1 MTFAQ
6 CFLQDFLN
14 KNLLSTTTTRSPR
27 LDKRHSTFLVTSILE
42 KSLMLLCDFIVLSIS
57 AMTTLL
63 SLMTPRPRT
72 AHFDRSALILHP
84 HFLNRL
90 VAGVA
95 TGGIPP
101 VHFAVFGG
109 VGDGA
114 ETVLEGVGVGER
126 GALLELVAAHVT
138 AGILLHRTLELQARM
153 TFTHRPMRLLQQ
165 TANQRRTFSL

>member
-6 CFLQDFLN
+6 CLLQYFLD

-27 LDKRHSTFLVTSILE
+27 LDKGHSAFLVTPVLE
-42 KSLMLLCDFIVLSIS
+42 KSLMLLCDFIVPIS

-63 SLMTPRPRT
+63 SLMTIRPRT

-95 TGGIPP
+95 TGGIPS
-101 VHFAVFGG
+101 VHFAIFGG

-114 ETVLEGVGVGER
+114 ETVFEVVGVGAW